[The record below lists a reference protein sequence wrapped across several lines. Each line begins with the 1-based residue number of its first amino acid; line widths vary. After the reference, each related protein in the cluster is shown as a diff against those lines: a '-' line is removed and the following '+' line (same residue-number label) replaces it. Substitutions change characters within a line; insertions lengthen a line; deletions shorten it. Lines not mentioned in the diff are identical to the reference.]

1 MAAEKRRDTALITG
15 ASGGIGEEL
24 ADLCAAHGN
33 DLVLVARSE
42 DRLRKLADDLA
53 GKHGIR
59 VVVLPVDLA
68 DPAAPQRL
76 CEELT
81 AQGIEV
87 DVLIN
92 NAGFGLQGPLA
103 EMDVEAIIG
112 MLQVNVAALTLLT
125 RLLLPPMIRK
135 GRGRVLNVAS
145 TAAYVPGYVPG
156 PFMAEYYASKA
167 YVLSL
172 TEALA
177 NELQGTGVTATALC
191 PGPTSTG
198 FAERAGVAH
207 ANLFQSRVMAVEQV
221 AREGFE
227 RMLRGHAVVIPGARN
242 RWLAR
247 LSGVAPR
254 SLLAKVVRN
263 LNSPAK

>member
-1 MAAEKRRDTALITG
+1 MVAEKRRDTALITG

-24 ADLCAAHGN
+24 ARLCAAHGY
-33 DLVLVARSE
+33 DLVLVARSK
-42 DRLRKLADDLA
+42 DRLRKLAGDLT
-53 GKHGIR
+53 GKHGVR
-59 VVVLPVDLA
+59 ALVLPADLA
-68 DPAAPQRL
+68 DPGAPHRL

-81 AQGIEV
+81 AQGIEI

-92 NAGFGLQGPLA
+92 NAGFGMQGPLA
-103 EMDVEAIIG
+103 EMDVPAITG
-112 MLQVNVAALTLLT
+112 MLQVNIAALTLLT

-145 TAAYVPGYVPG
+145 TAAFVPG

-227 RMLRGHAVVIPGARN
+227 GMLRGQAVVIPGARN

-254 SLLAKVVRN
+254 SLLAKVTRN
-263 LNSPAK
+263 LNSAAK

>member
-1 MAAEKRRDTALITG
+1 MAAEKRRDIALITG

-24 ADLCAAHGN
+24 AKLCAAHGY

-42 DRLRKLADDLA
+42 ERLRKLAGDLI

-59 VVVLPVDLA
+59 AVALPTDLA
-68 DPAAPQRL
+68 DPAAPGWL

-87 DVLIN
+87 DLLIN
-92 NAGFGLQGPLA
+92 NAGFGMRGPFA
-103 EMDVEAIIG
+103 EMDVPAITG
-112 MLQVNVAALTLLT
+112 MLQVNIAALTLLT

-135 GRGRVLNVAS
+135 GRGRVLNLAS
-145 TAAYVPGYVPG
+145 TAAYFPG

-172 TEALA
+172 SEALA

-207 ANLFQSRVMAVEQV
+207 ANLFQRSVMGVEQV

-227 RMLRGHAVVIPGARN
+227 GMLRGQAVVIAGARN

-247 LSGVAPR
+247 LSGIAPR
-254 SLLAKVVRN
+254 SLLAKVTRN
-263 LNSPAK
+263 LNSPE

>member
-24 ADLCAAHGN
+24 AKVCAAHGL
-33 DLVLVARSE
+33 DLVLIARSE
-42 DRLRKLADDLA
+42 EKLRKVASELSS
-53 GKHGIR
+53 KHGIKAII
-59 VVVLPVDLA
+59 LPVDLA
-68 DPAAPQRL
+68 DPATPDRL
-76 CEELT
+76 FQELS
-81 AQGIEV
+81 AQGIEI

-92 NAGFGLQGPLA
+92 NAGFGLQGAFA
-103 EMDVEAIIG
+103 EIAVPEMAA

-125 RLLLPPMIRK
+125 RLLLPAMIRR

-145 TAAYVPGYVPG
+145 TAAYVPG

-191 PGPTSTG
+191 PGPTTTG

-207 ANLFQSRVMAVEQV
+207 AKLFETAMPAEEV
-221 AREGFE
+221 AKQGFE
-227 RMLRGHAVVIPGARN
+227 GMLQGKTVVIPGARN
-242 RWLAR
+242 RWMAR
-247 LSGVAPR
+247 LTGLVPR
-254 SLLAKVVRN
+254 SMLANVARG
-263 LNSPAK
+263 LNSPAE